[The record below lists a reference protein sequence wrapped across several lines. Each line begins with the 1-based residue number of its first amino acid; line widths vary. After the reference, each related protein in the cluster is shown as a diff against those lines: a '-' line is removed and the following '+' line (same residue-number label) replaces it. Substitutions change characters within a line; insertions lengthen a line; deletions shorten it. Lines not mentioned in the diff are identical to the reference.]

1 MVRIAEAY
9 SQEQNLLH
17 LLTYV
22 RHLCK
27 AHTRFEMSG
36 TIALKSALAG
46 AAVLA
51 AAFASPAFAASCVQ
65 GPARMS
71 DTALR
76 SFSAS
81 PADLLTANM
90 FGGLSLSNAIRQIVA
105 SDSDTLDAVMKLVAS
120 SNAAQSAAIASGL
133 ARAVQACAT
142 VDPAYADR
150 IQKAVAS
157 LNNPSFL
164 TAFTSSS
171 DQIRTAAIG
180 QGGQAG
186 GQAVGGGSTSSDT
199 TQRGGSNNSN
209 SRVGSSLF
217 NNSAFSFA
225 SGTSGLFVASPTN

>member
-1 MVRIAEAY
+1 M
-9 SQEQNLLH
+9 LH
-17 LLTYV
+17 LLTCV
-22 RHLCK
+22 RDLLN
-27 AHTRFEMSG
+27 APMRFEMSI
-36 TIALKSALAG
+36 TFALKSALA
-46 AAVLA
+46 AATVLG

-65 GPARMS
+65 GPAKMS
-71 DTALR
+71 DTTLK

-90 FGGLSLSNAIRQIVA
+90 FGGLQLSNAIRQIVT
-105 SDSDTLDAVMKLVAS
+105 SDSETLDAVLKLVAS
-120 SNAAQSAAIASGL
+120 SNSAQTAAIASGL

-164 TAFTSSS
+164 TAFASSS

-180 QGGQAG
+180 QGGQSG
-186 GQAVGGGSTSSDT
+186 GQAVGGGSTGSDT

-209 SRVGSSLF
+209 SRVGSSVF
-217 NNSAFSFA
+217 GNSAFSFA
-225 SGTSGLFVASPTN
+225 SGTSGRFVASPTN

>member
-1 MVRIAEAY
+1 
-9 SQEQNLLH
+9 
-17 LLTYV
+17 
-22 RHLCK
+22 
-27 AHTRFEMSG
+27 MSV

-51 AAFASPAFAASCVQ
+51 AAIASPAFAASCVQ
-65 GPARMS
+65 GPAKMS
-71 DTALR
+71 DAALK

-90 FGGLSLSNAIRQIVA
+90 FGGLALSNAVRQLVA
-105 SDSDTLDAVMKLVAS
+105 SDSDTLDAVMKLVSS
-120 SNAAQSAAIASGL
+120 SNSTQAAAIAAGL

-180 QGGQAG
+180 QGGPAG

-199 TQRGGSNNSN
+199 TQTGGSNNSN
-209 SRVGSSLF
+209 SRVGSSVF
-217 NNSAFSFA
+217 SNSAFSFA